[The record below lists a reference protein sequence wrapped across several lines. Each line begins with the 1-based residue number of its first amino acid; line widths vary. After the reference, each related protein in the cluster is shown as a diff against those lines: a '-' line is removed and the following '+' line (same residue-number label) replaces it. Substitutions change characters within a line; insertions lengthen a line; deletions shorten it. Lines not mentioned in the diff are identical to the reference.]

1 MTLSRILIVGGSGFV
16 GQALATRLS
25 AQNRRVLVPT
35 RRLERSRHLLLLPTV
50 EVRQADPYDDAQL
63 DALLAGV
70 DAVVNLV
77 GILHGRWGSPYGP
90 EFARAHVELP
100 AKLGQAC
107 VRNGVGR
114 LIQVSALGVP
124 DDGATGASMY
134 LRSKADGE
142 RVVRQTEGLD
152 WTILRP
158 SVIFGP
164 GDRFLNLFA
173 ALQRSFPVMPLARA
187 GAKFQPVFVGDVA
200 AAICNALENPATIG
214 KTYELAG
221 PEVFTLRQLVE
232 LAGRWGGSP
241 RPIWELPYTL
251 GQLQAGV
258 LGALP
263 SPLMSSD
270 NFDSMSVDNV
280 ASGPISPEL
289 GITPT
294 PLGAV
299 APQYL
304 PAQAKFCGER
314 KQAHR

>member
-25 AQNRRVLVPT
+25 DRNRRVLVPT
-35 RRLERSRHLLLLPTV
+35 RRIERSRHLLLLPTV
-50 EVRQADPYDDAQL
+50 EVRQADPHDDAQL
-63 DALLAGV
+63 DTLLAGV

-100 AKLGQAC
+100 ARLAQAC
-107 VRNGVGR
+107 VRNGVRR
-114 LIQVSALGVP
+114 LVHVSALGVS
-124 DDGATGASMY
+124 DDGEGPSMY

-142 RVVRQTEGLD
+142 RAIRQTAGLD

-164 GDRFLNLFA
+164 GDSFLNLFA
-173 ALQRSFPVMPLARA
+173 ALQRSFPVMPLARS
-187 GAKFQPVFVGDVA
+187 GARFQPVFVGDVA
-200 AAICNALENPATIG
+200 AAICNALENPATVG

-251 GQLQAGV
+251 GQLQAGL

-263 SPLMSSD
+263 NPLMSTD

-280 ASGPISPEL
+280 ASGPISPDL
-289 GITPT
+289 GVSPT
-294 PLGAV
+294 PLGAI

-314 KQAHR
+314 KHAHR

>member
-25 AQNRRVLVPT
+25 DRNRRVLVPT
-35 RRLERSRHLLLLPTV
+35 RRIERSRHLLLLPTV
-50 EVRQADPYDDAQL
+50 EVRQADPHDDAQL
-63 DALLAGV
+63 DTLLAGV

-100 AKLGQAC
+100 SRLAQAC
-107 VRNGVGR
+107 VRNGVRR
-114 LIQVSALGVP
+114 LVHVSALGVS
-124 DDGATGASMY
+124 DDGEGPSMY

-142 RVVRQTEGLD
+142 RAIRQTAGLD

-164 GDRFLNLFA
+164 GDSFLNLFA

-187 GAKFQPVFVGDVA
+187 GARFQPVFVGDVA
-200 AAICNALENPATIG
+200 AAICNSLANPATVG

-251 GQLQAGV
+251 GQLQAGL

-263 SPLMSSD
+263 NPLMSTD

-280 ASGPISPEL
+280 ASGPISPDL
-289 GITPT
+289 GVSPT
-294 PLGAV
+294 PLGAI

-314 KQAHR
+314 KHAHR

>member
-25 AQNRRVLVPT
+25 DRNRRVLVPT
-35 RRLERSRHLLLLPTV
+35 RRIERSRHLLLLPTV
-50 EVRQADPYDDAQL
+50 EVRQADPHDDAQL
-63 DALLAGV
+63 DTLLAGV

-100 AKLGQAC
+100 ARLAQAC
-107 VRNGVGR
+107 VRNGVRR
-114 LIQVSALGVP
+114 LVHVSALGVP
-124 DDGATGASMY
+124 DDGEGPSMY

-142 RVVRQTEGLD
+142 RAIRQTAGLD

-164 GDRFLNLFA
+164 GDSFLNLFA

-187 GAKFQPVFVGDVA
+187 GARFQPVYVGDVA
-200 AAICNALENPATIG
+200 TAICNALENPATVG

-251 GQLQAGV
+251 GQLQAGL

-263 SPLMSSD
+263 NPLMSSD

-280 ASGPISPEL
+280 ASGPMSPDL
-289 GITPT
+289 GVSPT
-294 PLGAV
+294 PLGAI

-304 PAQAKFCGER
+304 PAQAKFCGEH
-314 KQAHR
+314 KHAHR